1 MAPPPVSV
9 AQIHEQ
15 FDAVPFARLAAA
27 EGRYQTTLL
36 TSVTCEGTGLHSG
49 ADVKINMCPAPANT
63 GIIFVRTDVEN
74 PEEAVIPAL
83 FGQVCQVTFC
93 TTIGNQFGH
102 SVGTIE
108 HLMAALAGLGVDN
121 AIIEIDGAEVPVLDG
136 SSCEFVRLIESVG
149 LQDLPELRRML
160 RITKPVRVEDGD
172 KFCEL
177 MPDDESVY
185 EAQID
190 FDNPVIGTQKG
201 EFVLSGDNFRDQICN
216 ARTFGMLQDVQ
227 AMHAAGLALGG
238 SLDNAVVIDGDR
250 VLNDEGLRFS
260 DEFIRHKILDAV
272 GDLYL
277 AGVRILGRYNAHKSG
292 HALHY
297 KLLSALFSNDDAFE
311 IITPE
316 DCDVVKVVAAE

>member
-9 AQIHEQ
+9 EQIHEQ
-15 FDAVPFARLAAA
+15 FDAVPFARLAPA

-36 TSVTCEGTGLHSG
+36 NSVSCAGTGLHSG
-49 ADVKINMCPAPANT
+49 ADVKFTIRPATANT
-63 GIIFVRTDVEN
+63 GVIFVRTDVEN

-102 SVGTIE
+102 TVGTIE
-108 HLMAALAGLGVDN
+108 HLMAALAGMGVDN

-136 SSCEFVRLIESVG
+136 SSCEFVRLIENVG

-160 RITKPVRVEDGD
+160 RITKPIRVEDGD

-316 DCDVVKVVAAE
+316 DCNAVNVVAAE